1 MKIDRKSLR
10 SKRKLPTMNKTKLI
24 DKIVSTA
31 KEKGAERIAA
41 KTKNT
46 EKPIGL
52 GYKGSRVNF
61 VPDVVAYYP
70 NKRDLFS
77 IEEKMV
83 KSKLP
88 EMISKWILFSLEA
101 RKRKGK
107 FYLMVPEKNEA
118 SFAQIISE
126 KQISAE
132 LRAV

>member
-1 MKIDRKSLR
+1 
-10 SKRKLPTMNKTKLI
+10 MNKSKII
-24 DKIVSTA
+24 DQIINTA
-31 KEKGAERIAA
+31 KEKGAEKVAA
-41 KTKNT
+41 NVKNNA
-46 EKPIGL
+46 KPDGL

-77 IEEKMV
+77 IEEKMTT
-83 KSKLP
+83 SKLP

-107 FYLMVPEKNEA
+107 FYLMVPEKNEEK
-118 SFAQIISE
+118 FAQIINE

-132 LRAV
+132 LRVV

>member
-1 MKIDRKSLR
+1 MKIERILLR
-10 SKRKLPTMNKTKLI
+10 FKENYLLMNKSKII
-24 DKIVSTA
+24 DQIISTA
-31 KEKGAERIAA
+31 KEKGAQRIAA
-41 KTKNT
+41 NAKNN
-46 EKPIGL
+46 EKPDGL

-77 IEEKMV
+77 IEEKMTA
-83 KSKLP
+83 SKLP

-107 FYLMVPEKNEA
+107 FYLMVPEKNEEK
-118 SFAQIISE
+118 FAQIISD

-132 LRAV
+132 LRVI